1 MSERGAVSGERRIL
15 GIDPG
20 LAVTGFGIIDAIGT
34 RASAAAMG
42 TIRTRVSD
50 GRAPRLGRIAE
61 RVGELIDEYH
71 PDEMAVEQQYVAK
84 NVRSAMAL
92 GEARAAAMVA
102 AAMRG
107 IPVFEFPPSSIKEA
121 VTGHGAAP
129 KEQVQ
134 QMVMVHLGLDEPPSP
149 LDVSD
154 ALAVA
159 IARLADLSLEMAL
172 ARGA

>member
-1 MSERGAVSGERRIL
+1 MSERRRII

-20 LAVTGFGIIDAIGT
+20 LAVTGFGIIDVAGT

-42 TIRTRVSD
+42 TIRTRASD
-50 GRAPRLGRIAE
+50 GRALRLGLIAE
-61 RVGELIDEYH
+61 RVGALIDEHH
-71 PDEMAVEQQYVAK
+71 PDEMAVEQQYVAE

-102 AAMRG
+102 AAMREV
-107 IPVFEFPPSSIKEA
+107 PVFEFAPAAIKEA
-121 VTGHGAAP
+121 VTGHGGAP

-134 QMVMVHLGLDEPPSP
+134 QMVMVHLGLEEPPSP

-159 IARLADLSLEMAL
+159 ITRLADLSLETAL